1 MIPGDSHSERVLMSK
16 KLVFITTRLFWPA
29 DSGRK
34 VSLYHY
40 CKGLHEQLGYD
51 VHVYSFLEGDQRAG
65 DAERHPGFIADV
77 RVAKP
82 VGGGAKLKNLVSA
95 LPKPDMP
102 FQCTL
107 FWSGG
112 NRDAIRAYCEEVG
125 PVTVIIDMVRL
136 APYMDALDG
145 LGLPVVLDY
154 DDLLSKRYERQIGG
168 SGGNVL
174 GKYGTQAS
182 GLMRAVVSNRRLKNF
197 VLRRESKRVER
208 AEGSYARRAD
218 AVLFV
223 SPIETAEL
231 NERLASKKCFDATLG
246 AEVVEHEG
254 PLPDAEFDFG
264 FVGNMHTAANQ
275 ASLDYIC
282 GEVLPLLP
290 GTTLRVI
297 GVCPDDVAERYA
309 AHAQVSFSGRVE
321 SVAEE
326 LMKCKVMLA
335 PFVYGTGI
343 KTKVLEAMGMGVPVV
358 TNSVGVEGMTCEPGV
373 EIELGETAQEIVDA
387 CKGLLYDPKRRCAIG
402 FAGQGYVRRCHDWC
416 KSIENLGRCLEFA
429 LSASHNK

>member
-1 MIPGDSHSERVLMSK
+1 MSK

-40 CKGLHEQLGYD
+40 CEGLHEQLDYE
-51 VHVYSFLEGDQRAG
+51 VYVYSFLEGDQRVG
-65 DAERHPGFIADV
+65 DAEGHPRFIADV

-82 VGGGAKLKNLVSA
+82 VGGGTKLKNLISA
-95 LPKPDMP
+95 LLKPAMP
-102 FQCTL
+102 FQCAL
-107 FWSGG
+107 YWSSE
-112 NRDAIRAYCEEVG
+112 NRDAIRTYCEEVG
-125 PVTVIIDMVRL
+125 PDAVIIDMVRL
-136 APYMDALDG
+136 APYMAALDG

-182 GLMRAVVSNRRLKNF
+182 GLMRSIISNRMLKNL
-197 VLRRESKRVER
+197 VLRCESKRVER
-208 AEGSYARRAD
+208 AEDGYARRAD

-231 NERLASKKCFDATLG
+231 NGRLGSKKCFDATLG
-246 AEVVEHEG
+246 AEVFESSE
-254 PLPDAEFDFG
+254 LLSEAEFDFG
-264 FVGNMHTAANQ
+264 FIGNMHTAANQ

-297 GVCPDDVAERYA
+297 GVCPDDVAGRYVVD
-309 AHAQVSFSGRVE
+309 QRVSFSGRVE
-321 SVAEE
+321 SIADE
-326 LMKCKVMLA
+326 LKRCKVMLA
-335 PFVYGTGI
+335 PFAYGTGI
-343 KTKVLEAMGMGVPVV
+343 KTKVLEAMGVGVPVV
-358 TNSVGVEGMTCEPGV
+358 TNALGVEGMTCVPGV
-373 EIELGETAQEIVDA
+373 EIELGETAQELADA
-387 CKGLLYDPKRRCAIG
+387 CMGLLSDPERRRAIG
-402 FAGQGYVRRCHDWC
+402 IAGQGYVRRCHDWSA
-416 KSIENLGRCLEFA
+416 SIENLGRCLHYA
-429 LSASHNK
+429 LSNCSAFGKGGA

>member
-1 MIPGDSHSERVLMSK
+1 MSK

-40 CKGLHEQLGYD
+40 CKGLHEQLGYN
-51 VHVYSFLEGDQRAG
+51 VHVYSFLEGDQCVG

-82 VGGGAKLKNLVSA
+82 VGGGAKLRNLASA
-95 LPKPDMP
+95 LSKPTMP
-102 FQCTL
+102 FQCAL
-107 FWSGG
+107 YWSGE
-112 NRDAIRAYCEEVG
+112 NRDAVRAYCEEVG
-125 PVTVIIDMVRL
+125 PDAVIIDMVRL

-182 GLMRAVVSNRRLKNF
+182 GLMRAIVSNRKLKNL
-197 VLRRESKRVER
+197 VLRCESKRVER
-208 AEGSYARRAD
+208 AEDGYARRAD

-223 SPIETAEL
+223 SPIEAAEL
-231 NERLASKKCFDATLG
+231 NARLASKKCFDATLG
-246 AEVVEHEG
+246 AEVVEPER

-290 GTTLRVI
+290 GATLRVI
-297 GVCPDDVAERYA
+297 GVCPDDVVGRYSDCP
-309 AHAQVSFSGRVE
+309 QVSFSGRVE
-321 SVAEE
+321 SIADE
-326 LMKCKVMLA
+326 LLKCKIMLA
-335 PFVYGTGI
+335 PFAYGTGI
-343 KTKVLEAMGMGVPVV
+343 KTKVLEAMGMGVSVV
-358 TNSVGVEGMTCEPGV
+358 TNAVGVEGMTCEPGV
-373 EIELGETAQEIVDA
+373 EVELGETARELADA
-387 CKGLLYDPKRRCAIG
+387 CRGLLDDPERRRSVG
-402 FAGQGYVRRCHDWC
+402 LAGQEYVRRCHDWSA
-416 KSIENLGRCLEFA
+416 SIENLGRCLDYA
-429 LSASHNK
+429 MGSRSASGKGGAR